1 MTTLGSRLKKIR
13 NELHLSQEVFGE
25 KIGLSRA
32 GIAAVESD
40 NNKFSQDTLCKL
52 LLTFDININYLL
64 AGKCEPFNAPEY
76 EDVKSEVLEEVDRI
90 LIKYGIKKQ

>member
-40 NNKFSQDTLCKL
+40 NNKFSQVT
-52 LLTFDININYLL
+52 NI
-64 AGKCEPFNAPEY
+64 
-76 EDVKSEVLEEVDRI
+76 
-90 LIKYGIKKQ
+90 